1 MIENS
6 LFKMIWDWLVLIVLI
21 VVTRFFTKWSIVL
34 AVLYFFSILNRVI
47 MDKQLDRTYYKQNKQ
62 DS

>member
-1 MIENS
+1 
-6 LFKMIWDWLVLIVLI
+6 MIWDWLILVVLI

-34 AVLYFFSILNRVI
+34 AVLYFFSILNRVAI
-47 MDKQLDRTYYKQNKQ
+47 DKQLSRTFYKQNKK